1 MLFIEGFDIM
11 IDPKDVNITTTDESA
26 EVSDDSDDED

>member
-11 IDPKDVNITTTDESA
+11 IDPKDVNTTTTDEST